1 MKNET
6 IEDIV
11 REMRGFKDTHNA
23 KRTVPGFFVAGVLT
37 GLAGRIEAALNRI
50 GKVRYQ
56 IQEPYKGEWT
66 NLYSTNRTKRTAKF
80 SAESSSKAA
89 KNLGQ
94 NSQRRIVKVIQTE
107 EVVWESK

>member
-1 MKNET
+1 MET
-6 IEDIV
+6 IADIV
-11 REMRGFKDTHNA
+11 AEMRAKTAKSKDEAWYDKKKWAELCN
-23 KRTVPGFFVAGVLT
+23 
-37 GLAGRIEAALNRI
+37 RIEAAAKRI
-50 GKVRYQ
+50 GEVRYQ

-66 NLYSTNRTKRTAKF
+66 NLYSTQRSKRIAKF

-107 EVVWESK
+107 EVVWKSE